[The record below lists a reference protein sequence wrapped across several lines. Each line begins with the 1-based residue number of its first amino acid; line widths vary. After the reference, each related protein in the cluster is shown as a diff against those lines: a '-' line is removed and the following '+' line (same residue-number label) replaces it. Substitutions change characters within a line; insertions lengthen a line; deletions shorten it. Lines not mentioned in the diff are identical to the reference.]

1 MLLSDQ
7 LKPYIADPK
16 DEGTWSLGMAES
28 PATPGPG
35 GAVLFASLIVNLFSL
50 ALPIVILQ
58 VYDRILPYQA
68 THTLFVLSAG
78 LVVIL
83 LLDGLFRTARA
94 YITGWNAARYEHLAA
109 CRAVDRILSGNINT
123 FQKDSPGV
131 HLDRLAAISILRDF
145 HAGQAK
151 LLVVDLP
158 FIFLFLGLIYFIA
171 GSLVLLPIGIFALL
185 AVMAGILGRRLRA
198 ALEERSELDDRRYS
212 FVIEILSGIHSIKL
226 LAMEALMQR
235 RFERLQEST
244 AASSYDVTQLGN
256 LAQSLGWFFSNL
268 TMVAVTASGSVLV
281 MQGQMSIGGLAAC
294 TLLAGR
300 SVQPVLRAMGL
311 WAQYQGIDLA
321 KKRLAKVFEMQPEA
335 KPQSMEATPVVGNI
349 ELEELSFGYGDDHPT
364 LFDSVSLKISAGEVI
379 GITGASGLGKT
390 TLLMLIMGAL
400 RPTGGR
406 IKIDGSDIA
415 EADLY
420 ALRRQIA
427 YMPQT
432 AVLFRGTILENLTLF
447 QGSTAVDNALD
458 AARLLGVDEAIRRLP
473 EGYQTLVG
481 DGAEM
486 ELPVGLRQGIGMARA
501 LAQRPRIVLFDEANG
516 GLDAAADQRLKT
528 ALESLKGQASIII
541 VSHRPSLLALADRQY
556 DIADG
561 GLVPRGE
568 GVRAPGPG
576 PAGTSRPAAD
586 RGAAA

>member
-16 DEGTWSLGMAES
+16 DEGTWSFGVAGS
-28 PATPGPG
+28 PAPPGPG
-35 GAVLFASLIVNLFSL
+35 GSVLFASLIINLFSL

-68 THTLFVLSAG
+68 TQTLLVLSVG

-94 YITGWNAARYEHLAA
+94 YITGWNAARFEHLAA
-109 CRAVDRILSGNINT
+109 CSAVDRILSSNINV
-123 FQKDSPGV
+123 FQKESPGV
-131 HLDRLAAISILRDF
+131 HLDRLAAISTLRDF

-158 FIFLFLGLIYFIA
+158 FILLFLALIYFIA

-185 AVMAGILGRRLRA
+185 AVLAGLLGRRLRA

-256 LAQSLGWFFSNL
+256 LAQSLGWCFSNL
-268 TMVAVTASGSVLV
+268 TMVGVTAAGSVLV

-321 KKRLAKVFEMQPEA
+321 KKRLARLFEMQCEA
-335 KPQSMEATPVVGNI
+335 KPQPTETPAIAGNI
-349 ELEELSFGYGDDHPT
+349 ELEELSFGYGDNHPT
-364 LFDSVSLKISAGEVI
+364 LFTSVSLKISAGEVI

-400 RPTGGR
+400 QPTGGR
-406 IKIDGSDIA
+406 IKIDGRDIA

-447 QGSTAVDNALD
+447 QGSTAVDNALN
-458 AARLLGVDEAIRRLP
+458 AARLLGVDEAIRHLP
-473 EGYQTLVG
+473 EGYQTMVG

-501 LAQRPRIVLFDEANG
+501 IAQRPRVVLFDEANG
-516 GLDAAADQRLKT
+516 GLDAAADNRLKS
-528 ALESLKGQASIII
+528 ALETLKGKASIVI
-541 VSHRPSLLALADRQY
+541 VSHRPSLLALADRQF
-556 DIADG
+556 DIVDG
-561 GLVPRGE
+561 GLVPRGG
-568 GVRAPGPG
+568 GVRTAGSG
-576 PAGTSRPAAD
+576 PAGASRPSTD